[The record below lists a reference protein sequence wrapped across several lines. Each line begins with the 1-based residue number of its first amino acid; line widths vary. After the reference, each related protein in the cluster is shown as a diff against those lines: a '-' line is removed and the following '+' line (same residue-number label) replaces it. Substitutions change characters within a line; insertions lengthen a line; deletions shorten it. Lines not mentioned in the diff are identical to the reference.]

1 MEVVHVPSSRK
12 IRFDEGILDE
22 KTARGYINDYRESNG
37 LCDVDD
43 VGVVTK
49 LIWESAMPN
58 DEANRSI
65 IRSLYQSANGPSYAY
80 NELFR
85 REYDA
90 HRDGPDLKRVQS
102 LLCKSLRPGAYV
114 GPPNE
119 CKKKEIVRILEEVK
133 HIAPEFARNKLDSI
147 KNEGTYPSVRG
158 IANAVAREWDKCNE
172 EQKRKSL
179 DILADISLTFGN
191 EIKMSA
197 SEKIAFIDMLKS
209 LTGCSDK
216 VPD

>member
-1 MEVVHVPSSRK
+1 MSNSRK
-12 IRFDEGILDE
+12 IHFDEGILDE
-22 KTARGYINDYRESNG
+22 KTARGYIDDYRKSNG
-37 LCDVDD
+37 LSDMDD

-58 DEANRSI
+58 DESNRSI

-85 REYDA
+85 RKYDVY
-90 HRDGPDLKRVQS
+90 RDGPDLKRAQS
-102 LLCKSLRPGAYV
+102 LLCKSFRPSAYM

-119 CKKKEIVRILEEVK
+119 CKKKKIARILEEVK
-133 HIAPEFARNKLDSI
+133 HIAPEFAQNKLDSI
-147 KNEGTYPSVRG
+147 ENKGAYPSVRS
-158 IANAVAREWDKCNE
+158 IANAVARKWDKCNE

-179 DILADISLTFGN
+179 DILADISLTFGD
-191 EIKMSA
+191 EIKMNA

-216 VPD
+216 APD